1 MGNVLGQAACVGVQG
16 HPQHLFTG
24 ISPAHF
30 STCSQCALNSSWQR
44 APNTLPAP
52 HTPSCCPRR
61 VRLLQEQ
68 RALLQTALGWKL
80 LPGTSVAG
88 EDAEGERW
96 GSTQGFC
103 FVGRSAQQGT
113 AKSTLG
119 CPVHKLLWWLLKC
132 LKRGSV
138 LRQQCKLHWYAGAV
152 PLWQLQEKF
161 MFKASLWATE
171 QWNESHFCREW
182 KVESR
187 HLSG

>member
-1 MGNVLGQAACVGVQG
+1 MGKVLGQVVCVRVQG
-16 HPQHLFTG
+16 HHQQHLTAPSVHWPRQG
-24 ISPAHF
+24 GTKHCPCSPA
-30 STCSQCALNSSWQR
+30 A
-44 APNTLPAP
+44 A
-52 HTPSCCPRR
+52 PRR
-61 VRLLQEQ
+61 GSLLQEQ
-68 RALLQTALGWKL
+68 RALLQTALGLKL
-80 LPGTSVAG
+80 LPETTRVAG
-88 EDAEGERW
+88 EEAEGGRW

-103 FVGRSAQQGT
+103 FAGRCAQQGT
-113 AKSTLG
+113 GKSTLG

-138 LRQQCKLHWYAGAV
+138 LRQQCKLLCYARAV

-161 MFKASLWATE
+161 MFKASPWASE

>member
-1 MGNVLGQAACVGVQG
+1 MTLEIKCMFFLWETFWVRMCAWECKVI
-16 HPQHLFTG
+16 TSS
-24 ISPAHF
+24 ISQLPVC
-30 STCSQCALNSSWQR
+30 TDCDR
-44 APNTLPAP
+44 EGPNTVPAP
-52 HTPSCCPRR
+52 Q
-61 VRLLQEQ
+61 LLPQGERACQEQ
-68 RALLQTALGWKL
+68 RALLQTALGSKL
-80 LPGTSVAG
+80 LPETARVAG
-88 EDAEGERW
+88 EEAGGGRW

-103 FVGRSAQQGT
+103 FAERSAQQGT
-113 AKSTLG
+113 GKSTLG

-138 LRQQCKLHWYAGAV
+138 LRQQCKLLCYARAV

-161 MFKASLWATE
+161 MFKASPWASE